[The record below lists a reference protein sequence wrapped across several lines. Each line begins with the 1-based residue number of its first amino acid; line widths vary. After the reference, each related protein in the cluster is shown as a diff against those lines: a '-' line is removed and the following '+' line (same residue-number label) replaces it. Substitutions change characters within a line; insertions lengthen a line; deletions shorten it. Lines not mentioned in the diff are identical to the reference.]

1 MLDQATHFNED
12 ATAGLD
18 NSGFGKFVT
27 LPSFWSPK
35 RLVSSAWIEHSPF
48 AFWLIDALRPRRV
61 VELGVFQGLSYFAF
75 CQAVEQL
82 GLDADCFGID
92 TWQGDEHG
100 GFYGEQVFETVSR
113 YNADHYGDF
122 SRLIRSTFDQAQPH
136 FANGTIDL
144 LHIDGRHFYDD
155 VKHDFEHWLEKL
167 SSAAV
172 VLFHDINVNE
182 RGFGVARLWKELR
195 HLYPTFEFAHGH
207 GLGVSCVGVEVPAA
221 VRRLCAMPPRMRHAV
236 RAAYVRLGHG
246 IAEEFALGDLRAHL
260 SRRDQIAEERTRE
273 AEHQLAVTED
283 ELTATQAEL
292 TAMEDELAAAESEL
306 AAMKTE
312 RDRLRH
318 EYDLL
323 LGSSFWRL
331 TAPARRVCQIIPIG
345 LRLQLRHGAKLA
357 YWLVSSQRNWKRF
370 NFLRTRQQH
379 LPSPPTSSVAE
390 ASVVEAS
397 VVDASGVESSA
408 VRRFFDA
415 GWYATRYAEVATSDL
430 TPLEHFLAIGAAN
443 ALDPNPAFDTAWY
456 LAKYPD
462 VAASGMIALEHF
474 VRYGADEGR
483 EPFAGFDWHFYRLQ
497 SGILDA
503 SNLQIYEHC
512 LTNGQL
518 KAPCLAA
525 ISADA
530 ATPAMG
536 DGTTLGVQRVCIG
549 VVAFRPEVMQ
559 VRRAIMSAQRALVRC
574 GEHLTAEIRVVDHG
588 GTLKTSDLP
597 QGVEFISPARNEGF
611 GVGHNRCMQAAFGD
625 GADCYI
631 AANPDGAFHPD
642 CLRSMLAMHCAQQGR
657 ALIEAQQFPE
667 EHPKYYDPVSLST
680 PWVSGACL
688 LIPRSLWEQTGGF
701 DPAFFLYCEDVDLSW
716 AARRLG
722 FKVLMCPAALFW
734 HDVSGRP
741 HEPWR
746 WRHMLISGRYL
757 AHKWGDPTFRAW
769 AEQQLLDGFALKSRE
784 LPPLDGLTAIPDGK
798 GITEFR
804 RGFHFAPVRW

>member
-1 MLDQATHFNED
+1 MSNRATKFSEE
-12 ATAGLD
+12 AIGGLG
-18 NSGFGKFVT
+18 NLELGKFVT
-27 LPSFWSPK
+27 LASFWSPK
-35 RLVSSAWIEHSPF
+35 RLVSSAWIEHTPF

-75 CQAVEQL
+75 CQAVAEL
-82 GLDADCFGID
+82 GLGADCFGID

-100 GFYGEQVFETVSR
+100 GFYGEAVFETVSR
-113 YNADHYGDF
+113 HNADHYSDF

-136 FANGTIDL
+136 FANSTIDL

-172 VLFHDINVNE
+172 VLFHDINVHE
-182 RGFGVARLWKELR
+182 RGFGVARLWKELG
-195 HLYPTFEFAHGH
+195 HVYPTFEFAHGH
-207 GLGVSCVGVEVPAA
+207 GLGVLCIGVEVPAA
-221 VRRLCAMPPRMRHAV
+221 VRRLCATPPRMRQAV
-236 RAAYVRLGHG
+236 RTAYVRLGRG
-246 IAEEFALGDLRAHL
+246 IAEEFALGDLRADI
-260 SRRDQIAEERTRE
+260 SRREQIAQVRATE
-273 AEHQLAVTED
+273 AEDQLAVTED
-283 ELTATQAEL
+283 NLSAT
-292 TAMEDELAAAESEL
+292 EDELAAAEAEL
-306 AAMKTE
+306 AEAEAKLRAMESE
-312 RDRLRH
+312 RDGLRR

-323 LGSSFWRL
+323 LRSSFWRL
-331 TAPARRVCQIIPIG
+331 TAPARRVCQFIPVD
-345 LRLQLRHGAKLA
+345 LRFKLRRGAKL
-357 YWLVSSQRNWKRF
+357 LHQLIILKRNWKRF
-370 NFLRTRQQH
+370 NFLRARQQH
-379 LPSPPTSSVAE
+379 ILSTPTSSVVE
-390 ASVVEAS
+390 APVVEAS
-397 VVDASGVESSA
+397 VVDASA
-408 VRRFFDA
+408 VWRFFDA
-415 GWYATRYAEVATSDL
+415 GWYATRYTETAALDL
-430 TPLEHFLAIGAAN
+430 TPLEHFRTIGAAKGW
-443 ALDPNPAFDTAWY
+443 DPNPAFDTAWY
-456 LAKYPD
+456 LARYPD

-497 SGILDA
+497 SGLLDA
-503 SNLQIYEHC
+503 SNLETYEHY
-512 LTNGQL
+512 LTNGRL
-518 KAPCLAA
+518 KGPCLAA
-525 ISADA
+525 IPADA

-536 DGTTLGVQRVCIG
+536 DDATLGVERVCIG
-549 VVAFRPEVMQ
+549 IVAFRPELTQ
-559 VRRAIMSAQRALVRC
+559 VRRAVMSAQRALARC
-574 GEHLTAEIRVVDHG
+574 GEHLAAEIRVVDHG

-597 QGVEFISPARNEGF
+597 HGVELISPARNEGF
-611 GVGHNRCMQAAFGD
+611 GLGHNRCMQAAFSA

-642 CLRSMLAMHCAQQGR
+642 CLRFMLAMHCAQQGR

-716 AARRLG
+716 TARRLG

-734 HDVSGRP
+734 HDVSGRT
-741 HEPWR
+741 HENWR

-757 AHKWGDPTFRAW
+757 AHKWGDAAFRAW
-769 AEQQLLDGFALKSRE
+769 TEQQLVDGFALKLRE
-784 LPPLDGLTAIPDGK
+784 LPALDDLATTHDGK